1 MHVSCEHTGYLDGL
15 ICYKNYSF
23 IAVWKKRLCIPIR
36 RGASVNCLL
45 RGAAFWATCAAA
57 AAPKESVPQQL
68 RRVSPCEAG
77 PTPHCGPRLEMEK
90 TYTYLLG
97 ICPRWIFWAFSSS
110 CQAIQD
116 PNTPW
121 GNVSSTYRMSSFL
134 KLSSGSTS
142 ARRSYRALDH

>member
-1 MHVSCEHTGYLDGL
+1 MAAHICEYPCLRIIGRTQQLHD
-15 ICYKNYSF
+15 S
-23 IAVWKKRLCIPIR
+23 VWEKRLHILTH
-36 RGASVNCLL
+36 RGASMPWLIGSLKLC
-45 RGAAFWATCAAA
+45 
-57 AAPKESVPQQL
+57 EVPYHTG
-68 RRVSPCEAG
+68 G
-77 PTPHCGPRLEMEK
+77 PCGPSLEMEK

-116 PNTPW
+116 PNMPW

-142 ARRSYRALDH
+142 ARRSYRALDHGTDDTG